1 MKLVTTLLLAAT
13 CSAFAL
19 DDGPIFQCT
28 GNGYEGFMAISQS
41 RGEARKTVSPH
52 VIGASLE
59 SEITLGPEQLQR
71 LSEAYDEE
79 MKGNEKAD

>member
-19 DDGPIFQCT
+19 DDGPIFQCDREW
-28 GNGYEGFMAISQS
+28 YEGFMAISQS

-52 VIGASLE
+52 VTGASLE
-59 SEITLGPEQLQR
+59 SPLSMSPER
-71 LSEAYDEE
+71 
-79 MKGNEKAD
+79 